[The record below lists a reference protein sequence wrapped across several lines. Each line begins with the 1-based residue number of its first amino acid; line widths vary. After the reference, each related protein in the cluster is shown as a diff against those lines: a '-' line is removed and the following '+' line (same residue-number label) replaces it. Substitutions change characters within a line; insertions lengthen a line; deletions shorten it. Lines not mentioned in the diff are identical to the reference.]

1 MFRLSPL
8 FAAAMVLTACGPQMV
23 TSDVTRFHTLPP
35 TASAEARTFTIL
47 PRPNQVGSL
56 EFQQYAEL
64 IANRLTAQGYRPLPS
79 ESGTADVVVFLDF
92 GVSTGPVEVR
102 SSPVYG
108 SVGLGYGFG
117 RWPHRY
123 GVGGSFPLY
132 PFDGVV
138 GYDTYSVTKY
148 TRWVDIDM
156 LKGPEFRAG
165 HQVSVFEGRAVSE
178 GAGKSLP
185 AVMPYMVTALFD
197 HFPGPSGQT
206 VAVSVPVPE
215 GGKTY

>member
-1 MFRLSPL
+1 MYRYTML
-8 FAAAMVLTACGPQMV
+8 FLAALILTACGPRMV
-23 TSDVTRFHTLPP
+23 TSDVTRFHTLL
-35 TASAEARTFTIL
+35 SAAAPEAQSFTIL
-47 PRPNQVGSL
+47 PRQNQVGSL

-64 IANRLTAQGYRPLPS
+64 LANRLTALGYRPVPP
-79 ESGTADVVVFLDF
+79 ESATADIVVFLDY
-92 GVSTGPVEVR
+92 GVTTGPVEVR

-108 SVGLGYGFG
+108 SIGLGYGFG

-123 GVGGSFPLY
+123 SVGGGFPFY

-138 GYDTYSVTKY
+138 GYDTYSVTRY
-148 TRWVDIDM
+148 TRWIDVEM

-165 HQVSVFEGRAVSE
+165 KPTSLFEGRAVSE
-178 GAGKSLP
+178 GSGKSLP

-206 VAVSVPVPE
+206 VEVSVPVVE
-215 GGKTY
+215 GGRAN